1 MRHSLSALSSLGG
14 PLRRRA
20 ALRRRMGLSG
30 LNEAHPMLVRG
41 FKDGNNSWIDV
52 MPSRLS
58 PAMRITH
65 TIGADLRKPPSFA
78 GFAGLS
84 DPAWGGPPWASG
96 QAPAKRPRN
105 VKCIQSGVGNAFCW
119 NTETGESYWP
129 NNPYPPKK
137 RAPKEG
143 PGGGA
148 AIRDAAERAAYQERM
163 RIREE
168 LEAQSVALKKA
179 GLLGISCRSS
189 GAGRVFCWNDEDM
202 SVGARLY
209 VKPGME
215 GLMGLSA
222 VKKKLTPRQKHQ
234 KARKAALKRLR
245 AMASRKHIFALGKSR
260 ASR

>member
-1 MRHSLSALSSLGG
+1 MTSLSALNG
-14 PLRRRA
+14 PIRRRA
-20 ALRRRMGLSG
+20 AFRRRMGLAG
-30 LNEAHPMLVRG
+30 LGMAHPMMVRG

-52 MPSRLS
+52 MPSTLA

-65 TIGADLRKPPSFA
+65 TIGADLRKPPSFE
-78 GFAGLS
+78 GFAGFGAL
-84 DPAWGGPPWASG
+84 G
-96 QAPAKRPRN
+96 APAKRPRN

-137 RAPKEG
+137 REPKTG
-143 PGGGA
+143 PGGGV

-168 LEAQSVALKKA
+168 LEAQSAALKKA

-202 SVGARLY
+202 GVGARFY

-215 GLMGLSA
+215 GLMGLGA
-222 VKKKLTPRQKHQ
+222 AAKRLTRRELAHKKYMH
-234 KARKAALKRLR
+234 RLR
-245 AMASRKHIFALGKSR
+245 AATARKNLRYLRKMKQQKRG
-260 ASR
+260 

>member
-202 SVGARLY
+202 SVGARFY

-215 GLMGLSA
+215 GLMGLGA
-222 VKKKLTPRQKHQ
+222 AAKRPTRRELAQKKYMH
-234 KARKAALKRLR
+234 RLR
-245 AMASRKHIFALGKSR
+245 AAMARKNLRYVRKLKKRQSR
-260 ASR
+260 